1 MKDYVEM
8 DHLTKFEAFMWK
20 RDQGI
25 NIKTRVKNSYK
36 WLRFLDNVP
45 QNHIN
50 SQSSFYE
57 QTVIF
62 LLAVFQIVSEW
73 PDFTVVTELQ
83 NDFIEEFWN
92 SPSSLCKLKWPT
104 MLH

>member
-36 WLRFLDNVP
+36 
-45 QNHIN
+45 
-50 SQSSFYE
+50 
-57 QTVIF
+57 
-62 LLAVFQIVSEW
+62 
-73 PDFTVVTELQ
+73 
-83 NDFIEEFWN
+83 
-92 SPSSLCKLKWPT
+92 
-104 MLH
+104 